1 MLPAILG
8 TKIGMTRI
16 PDERGRVEA
25 VTVIKAGPCVVLQV
39 KDAQRDG
46 YRAIQVGFGDKK
58 PHRSTLPLIGHA
70 AKAGTGPKQWVRE
83 FRLEGDTEME
93 PGSVLTVATFQ
104 EAEVA
109 WVDVS
114 GVSKGRGFAGPMK
127 RYGFGGQPASHGT
140 ERKHRS
146 AGGIGASAPRGRGR
160 CVKKG
165 KRMAG
170 HMGHDDRTV
179 KSQRLVKVDVEN
191 GLLLV
196 RGGVP
201 GPNGGLVVVRKA
213 KTKA

>member
-16 PDERGRVEA
+16 PDERGCVEA

-39 KDAQRDG
+39 KDEPRDG
-46 YRAIQVGFGDKK
+46 YRAIQVGFGDRK
-58 PHRSTLPLIGHA
+58 PHRSTLPMIGHA
-70 AKAGTGPKQWVRE
+70 AKAGTGPKQWLRE
-83 FRLEGDTEME
+83 FRLEGEADFE
-93 PGSVLTVATFQ
+93 PGTVLTVASFQ
-104 EAEVA
+104 EAEVN

-114 GVSKGRGFAGPMK
+114 GVTKGRGFAGAM
-127 RYGFGGQPASHGT
+127 RRHGFGGQPASHGT

-146 AGGIGASAPRGRGR
+146 PGGIGSSAPRGRGR

-170 HMGHDDRTV
+170 HMGHDNVTV